1 MRRQT
6 PIAIALLIAL
16 ARIGLVCGTTIR
28 PSAQTFR
35 AQSDLV
41 VLQAGVQDRH
51 SVAVEGLPREAFAV
65 YEDQTPQEI
74 KFFLNEDRPVAVGL
88 VVDNSISM
96 APRRHDVIA
105 AADAFARSSNRDDSL
120 FTVNF
125 NEQVWFG
132 LPDGMPFTSDRSVL
146 HDALQSISA
155 RGRTAM
161 YDGLAAAL
169 EHVNTSPL
177 DQKVLILVSDGG
189 DNESRLDFNGL
200 LQRALRSNAMIYAV
214 GIFDD
219 ATSGGDR
226 KALQRLADGTGGVAL
241 FPDKAA
247 QIGEVLDR
255 IARDIRHRYTIGYVS
270 TNSRRDGSFRKVK
283 VTAVDPRTRRQ
294 LQVRVRTGYLSP
306 SD

>member
-1 MRRQT
+1 MTRKSFV
-6 PIAIALLIAL
+6 AIASSLAL
-16 ARIGLVCGTTIR
+16 TGTG
-28 PSAQTFR
+28 SLAAGHLAAQTFH

-41 VLQAGVQDRH
+41 VLQVAVHDRH
-51 SVAVEGLPREAFAV
+51 SAAVEGLPRDAFAV

-74 KFFLNEDRPVAVGL
+74 RFFLNEDRPVAVGL

-96 APRRHDVIA
+96 ASRRHDVIGGV
-105 AADAFARSSNRDDSL
+105 DAFARSSNRDDSL
-120 FTVNF
+120 FIVNF
-125 NEQVWFG
+125 NEHVWFG
-132 LPDGMPFTSDRSVL
+132 LPDGMAFTSDRAVL
-146 HDALQSISA
+146 HDALQGISA

-161 YDGLAAAL
+161 YDGLAVAL

-189 DNESRLDFNGL
+189 DNESRLDFDGL
-200 LQRALRSNAMIYAV
+200 LQRALRSNAMIYAI

-219 ATSGGDR
+219 ATRGGDR
-226 KALQRLADGTGGVAL
+226 KALRRLADGTGGVAY

-247 QIGEVLDR
+247 QIGETLDR

-283 VTAVDPRTRRQ
+283 VTAVDQQTHRP
-294 LQVRVRTGYLSP
+294 LQVQVRTGYLAP
-306 SD
+306 TD